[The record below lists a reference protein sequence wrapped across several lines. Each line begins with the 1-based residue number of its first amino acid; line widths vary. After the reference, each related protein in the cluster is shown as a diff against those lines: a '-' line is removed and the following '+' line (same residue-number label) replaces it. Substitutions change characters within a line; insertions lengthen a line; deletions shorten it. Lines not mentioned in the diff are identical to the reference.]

1 MLKYTLL
8 IYIIAGYF
16 ISEISNKLFDTLLP
30 RNVFKK
36 PKPFKKNEIKKGID
50 KDEKSIMKNVDSIDV
65 MFEPRVKRFVPS
77 RTRKTHVVG
86 GLSQSIPDPGDVE
99 KSKYEKAVR
108 FFENIKNEMINMSSK
123 INKQLDSQDISSLN
137 NFKRASE
144 VLKESLATMHSLDI
158 IRNDGSVD
166 FSKYTL
172 DWYSK
177 ANMREKY
184 SIEKSI
190 QKIMNKLFKKA
201 RKKKKNMKKK
211 KIDANI
217 EQLEMDLL
225 VQKFITENLNAS
237 KLLKLY
243 DDSANDY
250 VSPMHTDV
258 CGQLG
263 SIIFSYMFEKA
274 YKSSINHDIS
284 YFQKYLPRL
293 KYRIQNMIQK
303 GTLLLLE
310 KGLDDSLYTFKSKIS
325 DIMEKKFGFNDMCT
339 DKCMDETI
347 KADYDLS
354 EYKNEFSPSKT
365 AQRRAD
371 LVKLL
376 MYYYRDKIYNIET
389 SADVVLIMLLYLNSA
404 NELSEKGYLDVSSI
418 STDDEFNLINKTIDR
433 SHKFNKKIKIKKKTF
448 FKIAPFNFFRE
459 ETQEKTGNESIF
471 AIDDIIKTS
480 LLAKKSQNYNSLYE
494 TTKDLWNQ
502 IQNMY
507 SASYGFVQSKKIK
520 TNKFVGSKIRN
531 VGFLLRWF
539 NYNKTPSKNINFLVN
554 NFSPLVS
561 ISLQLVFFITTMIEQ
576 YESSFLGNFSSAL
589 KKIFTLG
596 KSGRNPRNY
605 NDLVNFSEV
614 DYLLRTSKANNV
626 QRIIMQIIRMLKK
639 KFLSSSYTPTLLAQY
654 MSIFLSLWVFEG
666 ENNISLQN
674 PNISRFKKIFFLTYF
689 VHEKGPVEKAVDIIY
704 NKCRMK
710 TDKIVLGCIHDYGGR
725 EKKKLLGLISRK
737 CKPTKI
743 SIRKRSIRKILNKL
757 MSSLNDPVDILR
769 IAVDTATRC
778 DHFNRSKNI
787 DNVKTKK
794 NKINYEIFVKSE
806 LSIRYICAD
815 VTKNVVKKIIRDVS
829 RLKNMREAQN
839 VIDNGLNSVQ
849 YLKIRNYRD
858 KESSFTI
865 LCPFM
870 EGNDKNIRELER
882 TQISLFIHKNI
893 GMSRIIKGKLINI
906 FKKTLNMRE
915 GIKSDSAISIKV
927 GARKYNGIIFTGGYQ
942 LNVDNLDQNTLHI
955 GLSKTRKVYDGRK
968 YVDELEIL
976 KGDGVKNIYMKGLNE
991 DNERI
996 YELQNNM
1003 RVSEFDYAIQNPEAN
1018 IIVFDGNNYI
1028 SSYALRN
1035 MGLEHERIVW
1045 AGPSV
1050 GWTAEFALSAI
1061 SDNPLPIFDGSAW
1074 VLLEKLSIRSI
1085 LGKHL
1090 PSDVNGNSLANTVN
1104 FVILNKD
1111 GKPILKNTTP
1121 VINLKYATFT
1131 LSGIVNFV
1139 IKAEKGIGNEII
1151 VHTRIP

>member
-1 MLKYTLL
+1 
-8 IYIIAGYF
+8 
-16 ISEISNKLFDTLLP
+16 
-30 RNVFKK
+30 
-36 PKPFKKNEIKKGID
+36 
-50 KDEKSIMKNVDSIDV
+50 
-65 MFEPRVKRFVPS
+65 
-77 RTRKTHVVG
+77 
-86 GLSQSIPDPGDVE
+86 
-99 KSKYEKAVR
+99 
-108 FFENIKNEMINMSSK
+108 
-123 INKQLDSQDISSLN
+123 
-137 NFKRASE
+137 
-144 VLKESLATMHSLDI
+144 
-158 IRNDGSVD
+158 
-166 FSKYTL
+166 
-172 DWYSK
+172 
-177 ANMREKY
+177 
-184 SIEKSI
+184 
-190 QKIMNKLFKKA
+190 
-201 RKKKKNMKKK
+201 
-211 KIDANI
+211 
-217 EQLEMDLL
+217 MDLL

-263 SIIFSYMFEKA
+263 SIILSYMFEKA

-561 ISLQLVFFITTMIEQ
+561 ISLQLANIIVFDGNNYI
-576 YESSFLGNFSSAL
+576 SSYALRNMGLEHERIVWAGPSVGWTAEFALSAISDNPL
-589 KKIFTLG
+589 PIFDGSAWVLLEKLSIRSILG
-596 KSGRNPRNY
+596 KHLPSDVNGNSLANT
-605 NDLVNFSEV
+605 VNFV
-614 DYLLRTSKANNV
+614 ILNKDGKP
-626 QRIIMQIIRMLKK
+626 ILKN
-639 KFLSSSYTPTLLAQY
+639 TTQ
-654 MSIFLSLWVFEG
+654 
-666 ENNISLQN
+666 
-674 PNISRFKKIFFLTYF
+674 
-689 VHEKGPVEKAVDIIY
+689 KGPVEKAVDIIY

-806 LSIRYICAD
+806 LSIRYI
-815 VTKNVVKKIIRDVS
+815 S
-829 RLKNMREAQN
+829 
-839 VIDNGLNSVQ
+839 
-849 YLKIRNYRD
+849 
-858 KESSFTI
+858 
-865 LCPFM
+865 
-870 EGNDKNIRELER
+870 
-882 TQISLFIHKNI
+882 
-893 GMSRIIKGKLINI
+893 
-906 FKKTLNMRE
+906 
-915 GIKSDSAISIKV
+915 
-927 GARKYNGIIFTGGYQ
+927 
-942 LNVDNLDQNTLHI
+942 
-955 GLSKTRKVYDGRK
+955 
-968 YVDELEIL
+968 
-976 KGDGVKNIYMKGLNE
+976 
-991 DNERI
+991 
-996 YELQNNM
+996 
-1003 RVSEFDYAIQNPEAN
+1003 
-1018 IIVFDGNNYI
+1018 
-1028 SSYALRN
+1028 
-1035 MGLEHERIVW
+1035 
-1045 AGPSV
+1045 
-1050 GWTAEFALSAI
+1050 
-1061 SDNPLPIFDGSAW
+1061 
-1074 VLLEKLSIRSI
+1074 
-1085 LGKHL
+1085 
-1090 PSDVNGNSLANTVN
+1090 
-1104 FVILNKD
+1104 
-1111 GKPILKNTTP
+1111 